1 MGQRPCPRPFLSAAL
16 AAGVFACVSPALAA
30 DADYCVTCKNPD
42 QTYRCRVQGVG
53 SRPSDA
59 LKLYCV
65 IRTAKEGNHAS
76 CKAAAASDACGG
88 LVKVYNYEGPALP
101 SGLTADPRVR
111 ELKQRVEQDRR
122 TFDKPDQGGAPKT
135 LFELDG
141 RAVDASAKGLRN
153 ARSALGGSSSDDPK
167 PVAPRPAAAPPVAKT
182 APPAPPPSTASLP
195 PPKPTAV
202 APVHAKSTAAGT
214 QVKQAAQGNSS
225 RPSFARRSYNCVLSF
240 FRHCSGEAE
249 PQ

>member
-1 MGQRPCPRPFLSAAL
+1 MGQRPCPRPFLSAAV

-76 CKAAAASDACGG
+76 CAAEAATSACAGI
-88 LVKVYNYEGPALP
+88 VKVYNYEGPALP
-101 SGLTADPRVR
+101 PGITADPRVR

-122 TFDKPDQGGAPKT
+122 TFDKPDQGSAPKT
-135 LFELDG
+135 LFELGG
-141 RAVDASAKGLRN
+141 RAVDASAKGLRK

-167 PVAPRPAAAPPVAKT
+167 PVAPGPAAAPPVAKT
-182 APPAPPPSTASLP
+182 APPAPSTASLP
-195 PPKPTAV
+195 PPKPTAA
-202 APVHAKSTAAGT
+202 APRAESTAAGT
-214 QVKQAAQGNSS
+214 QVKQAAQGN

-240 FRHCSGEAE
+240 FRHCSGEE
-249 PQ
+249 